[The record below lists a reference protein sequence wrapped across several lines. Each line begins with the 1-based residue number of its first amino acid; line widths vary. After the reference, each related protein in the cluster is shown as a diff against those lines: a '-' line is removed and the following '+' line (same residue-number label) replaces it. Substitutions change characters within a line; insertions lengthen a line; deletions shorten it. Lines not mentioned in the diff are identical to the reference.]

1 MITDLFVI
9 VYCTDKLLILIYC
22 ASLSS
27 SAYSLE
33 FILSVKLSNNST
45 LLCIFAVQ
53 RGAMWQREKLRS
65 FSLANFS
72 SLAASS

>member
-45 LLCIFAVQ
+45 LLCIFCGSTWGNVA
-53 RGAMWQREKLRS
+53 AREAEILL
-65 FSLANFS
+65 FS
-72 SLAASS
+72 